1 VQQER
6 EADNEFNELYSQ
18 SESTDNQDSQ
28 QPTDMAYSDNH
39 AAAMHF
45 VPPSLN
51 WDKFYH
57 GLHLKAAEK
66 PVQVKVI
73 LGDHD
78 DVSCLE

>member
-1 VQQER
+1 MQQER
-6 EADNEFNELYSQ
+6 EADNEFNELYSP

-51 WDKFYH
+51 RDKVYH
-57 GLHLKAAEK
+57 GFHLKAAEK
-66 PVQVKVI
+66 PAQVKVI
-73 LGDHD
+73 LGDRD